1 MKALRTVLPMAF
13 SVIMLSGAAQAQ
25 VKRNFTNLSF
35 ESPDLQTVG
44 CRVYIA
50 DDQVPGWR
58 TTHPPG
64 TTQNVGACVVPPGFA
79 QTAPLIEL
87 WRTPRDNGSGG
98 AVIAPQGT
106 QVAELNADVASRL
119 FQDVC
124 LINGESVRWSFSH
137 RGRGSATVY
146 DVANFGLSTDSVTYT
161 PVVQVSTT
169 NNGSYLA
176 PVVSSGTGNAP
187 VNIPGNTTWVN
198 YSGQFNYA
206 GSTGRVFMGFG
217 AVSTSGGN
225 ISVGNLLD
233 DIRLEVAPLVEFTA
247 SSSSTPESASDNL
260 PQLRV
265 SGTIYNPITIV
276 VQIVGG
282 SAVLGTDFTTPSGTN
297 TISISVPAGNYDGT
311 ASTGSLF
318 SVPVTVI
325 DDGVPEGNRNI
336 LFRIQ
341 PSSDPVVPSY
351 VLYSTSVCGSPA
363 QVDWDYTIIDDDQ
376 GLSLVKNVSAP
387 VQVAPNTAQFDVVYT
402 IAVSNPSLLDFTY
415 ALSDT
420 PGFDPDAVI
429 NSASYTLNGS
439 PGGALAGTGPWTLA
453 TARAIAA
460 GATDTYVLTV
470 RFTIGRGGSVA
481 NDACQSPSVAGSGL
495 HNLASLSQDAVSGNP
510 AQSLSDT
517 ACANTPTPVWI
528 ALDKNVVRRLQ
539 ASDQFEIRILLDAT
553 ATPIATALT
562 VGTGTTAST
571 GVIARPVGE
580 ILRLNESL
588 RANGTGTPTTA
599 VNYRPNIACT
609 NAGTAF
615 TGLPSGLA
623 ANLGNNSGW
632 PEFQPPAGADIAC
645 TITNSPA
652 TADLQI
658 TKTNNVTTLASGATT
673 AYTIVASN
681 NGPDP
686 VNNAVIR
693 DPAAAGLSCTTAS
706 CSAAGGASCPAQT
719 GAALVT
725 ALQSPGGAIVPSMPN
740 AGSVTFTLTCS
751 VTATGF

>member
-1 MKALRTVLPMAF
+1 MRLKTAQFLSTVALFALLLPGE
-13 SVIMLSGAAQAQ
+13 SHAQ
-25 VKRNFTNLSF
+25 VKRNFNNLGF
-35 ESPDLQTVG
+35 ESPALQTPG

-64 TTQNVGACVVPPGFA
+64 TTQNVGGCIVPPGFA
-79 QTAPLIEL
+79 QSAPLIEL

-106 QVAELNADVASRL
+106 QIAELNAEVASRL

-146 DVANFGLSTDSVTYT
+146 DVANFGLSTDSVNYT

-169 NNGSYLA
+169 NNGSFLA
-176 PVVSSGTGNAP
+176 PVISSGTGNTP

-217 AVSTSGGN
+217 AVGGTTS
-225 ISVGNLLD
+225 GNLLD

-265 SGTIYNPITIV
+265 SGTVYNPITIV

-318 SVPVTVI
+318 TVPVTVI
-325 DDGVPEGNRNI
+325 DDAVPEGNKNI

-341 PSSDPVVPSY
+341 PSSNPTTPSY

-363 QVDWDYTIIDDDQ
+363 QVDWDYTIIDNDQ

-387 VQVAPNTAQFDVVYT
+387 IQIAPNTAQFDVSYT
-402 IAVSNPSLLDFTY
+402 ILVSNPSLLSLTY

-420 PGFDPDAVI
+420 PSFDPDAVI
-429 NSASYTLNGS
+429 DSASFTLNGS
-439 PGGALAGTGPWTLA
+439 PGGALAGSGPWTLA
-453 TARAIAA
+453 TARSIAP
-460 GATDTYVLTV
+460 GVTDTYVLTV
-470 RFTIGRGGSVA
+470 RFTISRGGSVA
-481 NDACQSPSVAGSGL
+481 NDACQNPSVAGSGL

-510 AQSLSDT
+510 ALSLSDV

-528 ALDKNVVRRLQ
+528 VLNKSVVRRLQ
-539 ASDQFEIRILLDAT
+539 ASDQFEIRILLDST

-562 VGTGTTAST
+562 AGAGTTAST
-571 GVIARPVGE
+571 SLIARPAGE

-588 RANGTGTPTTA
+588 RANGTGTPTNAT
-599 VNYRPNIACT
+599 NYLPNIACT
-609 NAGTAF
+609 NTGTTF
-615 TGLPSGLA
+615 VGLPNGLA
-623 ANLGNNSGW
+623 SNFGTNSGW
-632 PEFQPPAGADIAC
+632 PEFLPAAGADISC

-658 TKTNNVTTLASGATT
+658 TKTNNVTALASGATT
-673 AYTIVASN
+673 TYTIVASN
-681 NGPDP
+681 NGPDS
-686 VNNAVIR
+686 VSNAIIR
-693 DPAAAGLSCTTAS
+693 DPASTGLSCTTAS
-706 CSAAGGASCPAQT
+706 CSAAGGASCPTQT

-725 ALQSPGGAIVPSMPN
+725 ALQSAGGAIVPSMPN
-740 AGSVTFTLTCS
+740 AGSVTLSLTCT